1 MQIATYAITWIL
13 SRLHR
18 EEGQD
23 LLEYGLFGG
32 LIAAAILAALLSGV
46 LTSAIDFMAVGVSN
60 CIDFNSATA
69 CSGI

>member
-1 MQIATYAITWIL
+1 MQIATYVTTWIL

-32 LIAAAILAALLSGV
+32 LIAAAIIAVIALGTFTGAITAMATGV
-46 LTSAIDFMAVGVSN
+46 GN
-60 CIDFNSATA
+60 CIDFSAITA
-69 CSGI
+69 CTPI